1 MTSKIDFESFKKG
14 DKVIITISGK
24 NAEEVYP
31 CKIIDISLTKKLIKF
46 EDNESEYECKFS
58 EVKSIV
64 RTKKTFPYGVLYGV
78 LIILLFVSTIPF
90 AFRATST
97 ILPILISLDIWQ
109 YFRIKNDK
117 LHVYEKQNNT
127 PYTLSIPTCISIC
140 PMIMLLIIFGLITKL
155 FSGYNAVIFILL
167 ACFLAWI
174 PGLIW
179 FITDQ
184 IRLYQYNKNHQGNAN
199 FVVRMVVFLVC
210 YPFFTFFSYGMLLFF
225 TSGYGMVEINS

>member
-1 MTSKIDFESFKKG
+1 MTSKIDFESFKNG

-31 CKIIDISLTKKLIKF
+31 GKIIDISLTKKLIKF

-64 RTKKTFPYGVLYGV
+64 YTEKPFPYGV
-78 LIILLFVSTIPF
+78 LIILLFVLTIPF

-97 ILPILISLDIWQ
+97 ILLILISLDIWQ

-127 PYTLSIPTCISIC
+127 PYTLSIPTCICIC
-140 PMIMLLIIFGLITKL
+140 PMIMHLIILGFITKL
-155 FSGYNAVIFILL
+155 FSGYNAFIFILL
-167 ACFLAWI
+167 ACFLSWL

-184 IRLYQYNKNHQGNAN
+184 IRLYQYNKNHQENAS
-199 FVVRMVVFLVC
+199 FVVRMVVFLVF

-225 TSGYGMVEINS
+225 TSGYGMLYLR